1 MSKLLMEY
9 ILSPSLLV
17 YVVWHPD
24 FDEGTI
30 IAQQIQDHFD
40 MDGFLGLTG
49 QTGIEVTFQRADNL
63 GSPVP
68 LHVHWQAECPII
80 IVAMID
86 GSLVQDTEWVEYIHD
101 LSKKAS
107 VQGLGTSL
115 LPVAME
121 PGILDDLKL
130 EQQFLRWDKWDS
142 AGEVREQRFISELG
156 YEFARMLRL
165 YLYMLNHPGQEET
178 GLEQHL
184 EKIHIF
190 LSHTKRDQDGEEIA
204 KAMRSWLQD
213 NSALSSFLD
222 IYDIPAGTKL
232 LDVIYHHIGK
242 SIFLAIHTDNYSS
255 SPWCRTEVI
264 EAKRM
269 GVPMIVVD
277 CLRSGDERSFPYLG
291 NVPVI
296 RMDPAAKSLFPQIAS
311 RLIDEVL
318 LDFLWR
324 CRVAVLPERPADTFF
339 MSRPPELLSVV
350 ATAGEHKMQ
359 GAVVYPDPP
368 LSKEEMDLFTK
379 TWDGLRV
386 QTISQWLAENT
397 I

>member
-24 FDEGTI
+24 FDEGTR

-40 MDGFLGLTG
+40 MDGFLDLTG
-49 QTGIEVTFQRADNL
+49 QAGIEVTFQRADNL

-68 LHVHWQAECPII
+68 LHVNWQAECPII

-86 GSLVQDTEWVEYIHD
+86 GSLVQDTKWVEYIHD
-101 LSKKAS
+101 LSTKVS

-222 IYDIPAGTKL
+222 IYDIPAGTKF

-255 SPWCRTEVI
+255 SQWCRTEVI

-277 CLRSGDERSFPYLG
+277 CIRSGDERSFPYLG

-311 RLIDEVL
+311 RLIEEVL

-324 CRVAVLPERPADTFF
+324 CRVAVLPEHPADTFF

-386 QTISQWLAENT
+386 
-397 I
+397 

>member
-1 MSKLLMEY
+1 MEY
-9 ILSPSLLV
+9 IPTHSLLV
-17 YVVWHPD
+17 YVVWHPGYD
-24 FDEGTI
+24 HGVHM
-30 IAQQIQDHFD
+30 ARQIQDHFGTD
-40 MDGFLGLTG
+40 RFRYATG
-49 QTGIEVTFQRADNL
+49 QAGIEVTFQRADDF
-63 GSPVP
+63 GSPISLRVN
-68 LHVHWQAECPII
+68 WQVKCSIV
-80 IVAMID
+80 IVA
-86 GSLVQDTEWVEYIHD
+86 LVDVGFIQDAEWVEYLH
-101 LSKKAS
+101 
-107 VQGLGTSL
+107 GLNIEVAAHGPNTNL

-121 PGILDDLKL
+121 PGILDNLKL
-130 EQQFLRWDKWDS
+130 EQQFLRWDKWESVDGS
-142 AGEVREQRFISELG
+142 REKRLIRELG

-165 YLYMLNHPGQEET
+165 YLYMLNHPDQEEI
-178 GLEQHL
+178 GSEQYL

-318 LDFLWR
+318 LDFLWH
-324 CRVAVLPERPADTFF
+324 CRIAVLPEHPADTFF

-359 GAVVYPDPP
+359 GNVVYPDPP
-368 LSKEEMDLFTK
+368 LSKEEMDLLNE
-379 TWDGLRV
+379 TWDGLQVR
-386 QTISQWLAENT
+386 TISQWLAEDT